1 MFLIDDRM
9 HQNEGRSPDAFWLE
23 NLWEFKNPS
32 SYNAVDMR
40 VRKGLKQIKDN
51 PGGVVLS
58 FDESL
63 SVDKC
68 IEIITKRA
76 TLLESG
82 RDYVVDIIIIQNERI
97 VRILRYE

>member
-51 PGGVVLS
+51 PGGIVLYL
-58 FDESL
+58 DESI
-63 SVDKC
+63 SVDEC
-68 IEIITKRA
+68 IKMINKRIKQ
-76 TLLESG
+76 TEKY
-82 RDYVVDIIIIQNERI
+82 YVVDIVLIQKNRI
-97 VRILRYE
+97 VKILRYQ